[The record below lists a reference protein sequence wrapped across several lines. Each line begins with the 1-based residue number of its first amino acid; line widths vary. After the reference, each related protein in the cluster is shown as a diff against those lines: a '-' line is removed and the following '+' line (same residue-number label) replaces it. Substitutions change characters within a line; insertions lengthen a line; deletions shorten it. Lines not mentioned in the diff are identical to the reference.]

1 MFLGRVYAKAICF
14 HCPDST
20 PALSWNAPGPFQSLH
35 LNKYAPALKQGS
47 DQQKLQ
53 KLLVLKLKINSQQ
66 LRPQRLFSE
75 KTSQVWQRLL
85 TNAPFSDSLGAQK
98 GIRPRLLR
106 KASGQVQ
113 LRHAHAYKFY
123 MEPRRDIHLTKIQFL
138 QTLRNMLLFST
149 PDMVMFLQDILL
161 LRLDLDTT

>member
-1 MFLGRVYAKAICF
+1 MHL
-14 HCPDST
+14 
-20 PALSWNAPGPFQSLH
+20 FQI
-35 LNKYAPALKQGS
+35 
-47 DQQKLQ
+47 LQ
-53 KLLVLKLKINSQQ
+53 VLK
-66 LRPQRLFSE
+66 
-75 KTSQVWQRLL
+75 
-85 TNAPFSDSLGAQK
+85 
-98 GIRPRLLR
+98 

-113 LRHAHAYKFY
+113 LRHAQAYKFY